1 MKLSLSV
8 KITLKDYIPKY
19 KSIPYE
25 NFICLIKHNNIII
38 SQIRFPNFSNNN
50 FINHKVESINSN
62 IIYNFHI
69 IDSYKKSLIGIT
81 HLCIN
86 FDKVKNLNINDIL
99 TQEGNHKLIID
110 STTKRKFFDTI
121 TNMSDISLIISTE
134 IKILKKTLYEVNK
147 SKNRFLM
154 LNNENINISN
164 INNNIT
170 YANLNTTPKNL
181 KKKQIIK
188 SMKNNYESFNINDT
202 LQRKSGL
209 NNKTNFLDENDFNTF
224 YQSTVTKKNK
234 STNKTKVN
242 LKNVIKNNNS
252 INNNNN
258 IFNFNNSYAELISP
272 KYSSKT
278 NIISNKKTKS
288 KKKNKISLNKKRV
301 SILDLIEQ
309 KIDKTK
315 YRQNMDN
322 LYEIS
327 TPSNTL
333 YNFNKIQK
341 VYNLIKK
348 DYNTFNCFNKFNNNP
363 KEKSEQDFFKKK
375 NKNKI
380 QINLCGK
387 NEISTERKLNSK
399 KKLELIDYSR
409 MNTDIMKNSNFI
421 FNNKNNPNI
430 TINNNLNSNIFLQTE
445 SETSLFDKLQKN
457 KISINKNILR
467 NINIKKLS
475 SNKTIAYNNKFKDE
489 SCGIFS
495 PKLSLKL
502 NFDENIMLTEEN
514 KTQTSEKNIYKKL
527 MTPKGTKI
535 KYGNINFMNE
545 INRENIYEE
554 LRKKYLSVFDCY
566 ILLRKKIKYNYN
578 RNKIFRKKFDEIK
591 ESCNH
596 LYKLKNR
603 INNLREENDS
613 KKIIN
618 HTLTHFEEEK
628 LISKMINIKLK
639 ENSINDLILSGSGK
653 NSNLSNKISILFSN
667 KENILLNL
675 IKNTVKYYGNI
686 SQIYNEDTNKKKI
699 LIKLLKKYNIKEKN
713 NTNFNYINYMNHGN
727 TFNDKVITE
736 VDEEKENEEEIDEYI
751 NNNNKIILNNNLI
764 SDNLNNII
772 EDEEENKIKEIKI
785 TIPNF
790 KNSNIKKIELDNN
803 DINYDENLNSL
814 IEKILLEQF
823 PIKYNTNLNF
833 VHLEKNKYV
842 FKDIIFSAYIEDNDI
857 ILKED
862 LHGYKYT
869 LNEFYNQFCIEER
882 KGSISNYIYT
892 KKIRQKYIKIKSYDE
907 KEINNEK
914 KLTKNENNTTMDTD
928 FIQGNEISEEKI

>member
-8 KITLKDYIPKY
+8 KITLKDYIPKS

-25 NFICLIKHNNIII
+25 NFICLIKHNNNII

-69 IDSYKKSLIGIT
+69 IDSYKKSLIGIS

-121 TNMSDISLIISTE
+121 TNIGDIYLIISTE
-134 IKILKKTLYEVNK
+134 IKVLNKTLYEINK
-147 SKNRFLM
+147 NKNRFL
-154 LNNENINISN
+154 LFNNENINISN
-164 INNNIT
+164 INNINNNIT
-170 YANLNTTPKNL
+170 YTNLNASPKNL

-188 SMKNNYESFNINDT
+188 SIKNNYESFNIFNT
-202 LQRKSGL
+202 LYGKSEL
-209 NNKTNFLDENDFNTF
+209 NNKTNILDENNFNTF
-224 YQSTVTKKNK
+224 YQSTLTKKNK
-234 STNKTKVN
+234 STNKAKIN
-242 LKNVIKNNNS
+242 LKNIIK
-252 INNNNN
+252 NNNNN
-258 IFNFNNSYAELISP
+258 IFNFNNSYAELTSP
-272 KYSSKT
+272 NYNSKT
-278 NIISNKKTKS
+278 NILSNKKNKS
-288 KKKNKISLNKKRV
+288 TKKNKINLNRRRV

-315 YRQNMDN
+315 YRQNFDNN

-341 VYNLIKK
+341 VNILNKK
-348 DYNTFNCFNKFNNNP
+348 EYNTFNCFNKINCTQKE

-399 KKLELIDYSR
+399 KKLDLIDYR
-409 MNTDIMKNSNFI
+409 RINTDIIKNSNII
-421 FNNKNNPNI
+421 FNNKNPNI
-430 TINNNLNSNIFLQTE
+430 TISNNINSNNIFLQTE
-445 SETSLFDKLQKN
+445 AESETSTFDKLPHN

-467 NINIKKLS
+467 NFNIKKLS
-475 SNKTIAYNNKFKDE
+475 SNKTVTLNNKFKDE
-489 SCGIFS
+489 TYGIFS

-514 KTQTSEKNIYKKL
+514 KTKTRNEKNIYNKL
-527 MTPKGTKI
+527 MTPKGTRI
-535 KYGNINFMNE
+535 KYEKINFTNE
-545 INRENIYEE
+545 KNDENLYEE
-554 LRKKYLSVFDCY
+554 MRKKYLGVFNCY
-566 ILLRKKIKYNYN
+566 ILLRKKIKDNYN
-578 RNKIFRKKFDEIK
+578 MNNILRVKLDEIK
-591 ESCNH
+591 ERCNH
-596 LYKLKNR
+596 LNKLKHR
-603 INNLREENDS
+603 INNLGEENDS

-639 ENSINDLILSGSGK
+639 ENSINDLIFSGAEK
-653 NSNLSNKISILFSN
+653 NTNIIHKINILLSN

-686 SQIYNEDTNKKKI
+686 SQIYNEDIDKKAK
-699 LIKLLKKYNIKEKN
+699 LIKLLEKNNIKEKN
-713 NTNFNYINYMNHGN
+713 NTNVNYINYMNKANKTN
-727 TFNDKVITE
+727 TFNDKIITE

-751 NNNNKIILNNNLI
+751 NNNNKIIFNNDLI
-764 SDNLNNII
+764 SDN
-772 EDEEENKIKEIKI
+772 EENKIKEIKI
-785 TIPNF
+785 TMPNF
-790 KNSNIKKIELDNN
+790 KNINKNKTEKNNI

-823 PIKYNTNLNF
+823 PIKYNTKLNF

-842 FKDIIFSAYIEDNDI
+842 FKDIIFLAYIEDNDI
-857 ILKED
+857 ILKENIYGD
-862 LHGYKYT
+862 KYT

-882 KGSISNYIYT
+882 KENMCNFIYT

-907 KEINNEK
+907 KENNNEK
-914 KLTKNENNTTMDTD
+914 KIAKNENNTTMDTD